1 MAAPV
6 KTACLN
12 AFSVKLSVDGTTW
25 VDVSGE
31 AVAVELDGGEQRIAE
46 QDTAEN
52 AYSIVKGSNKVA
64 PMEVTIRAV
73 YSEDSAGAFATAYAR
88 YAGAE
93 KTIWARWTSR
103 GGAND
108 DTTWTTS
115 ANGTAGAAAPIV
127 SCLPPASNAEED
139 GLALFEIVLK
149 TPALLKAQV

>member
-12 AFSVKLSVDGTTW
+12 AFNVKLSVDGTTW

-31 AVAVELDGGEQRIAE
+31 AVAVEIDGGEQRIAE

-52 AYSIVKGSNKVA
+52 AYSIVQGTNKLSPVD
-64 PMEVTIRAV
+64 VTIRAV
-73 YSEDSAGAFATAYAR
+73 YSEDAAGAFATAYAR
-88 YAGAE
+88 YAGAA
-93 KTIWARWTSR
+93 KTIWAKWTSR
-103 GGAND
+103 SGASG

-115 ANGTAGAAAPIV
+115 VTGLAAAAVPIV

-149 TPALLKAQV
+149 TPALFKGAV